1 MAKNIEEITA
11 TESEDNI
18 FLQNNKLTKDS
29 VRQIK

>member
-1 MAKNIEEITA
+1 MAKKIEKITA